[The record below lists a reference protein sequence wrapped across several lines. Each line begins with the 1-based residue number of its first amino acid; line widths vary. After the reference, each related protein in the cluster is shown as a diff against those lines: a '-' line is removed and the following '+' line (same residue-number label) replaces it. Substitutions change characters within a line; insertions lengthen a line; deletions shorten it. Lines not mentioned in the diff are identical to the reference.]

1 MGLCFSST
9 KHVQG
14 HEKPS
19 RQVGFSAGLETLLR
33 DADPQRSP
41 QSAPIGFS
49 GGLQSEALLRGA
61 NRQTSSTAAKT
72 ASFQKSV
79 EGSKLSTFASS
90 TPKSAADRK
99 SSITP
104 STRISADKKLSSTS
118 STTRKSAIGTT
129 RKSLDKRLSSA
140 STRKSLVG
148 INPMEKSCNPD
159 AFGVHL
165 NNLDVKNLEDMDTNE
180 DRRVPGWQSLEHLL
194 KETRE
199 SGVDGQKPI
208 TQSRYSP
215 PRRPVVLPPSRKVH
229 HGPVDLDGHNARV
242 SPERRSVG
250 RKSFERQLS
259 AGRKTTLER
268 KLSADRVSMERKLSA
283 TERNSM
289 QRKATIDKKSV
300 DRNSSM
306 ERKVTADRNTS
317 MERKVTAADR
327 NSVDH
332 KPVHRKS
339 LDKTLVDRRNSVD
352 KKSVDGKHSVDRK
365 SFDRK
370 SFDRKSFD
378 RKSVDRNSVGRR
390 SASEK
395 IPSRHSDSVPA
406 PNMSSRRSFDRL
418 MGDDSSPDH
427 PTRSFKKTMARNG
440 NFTPEANGNPKA
452 LNSSYSR
459 QQYVRA
465 VNVEGHQYKS
475 SFTELDFLTQK
486 FLIDNSE
493 QTIQARIDHGGQHD
507 HHPGADDCCSPRD
520 IRSGHEVLDEFTKSC
535 RESAARAAARDLDA
549 FKTLS
554 SIDTSTSDS
563 SGISI
568 MVSVY

>member
-9 KHVQG
+9 RHVHG
-14 HEKPS
+14 HQKPS
-19 RQVGFSAGLETLLR
+19 CQVGFSAGLETLLR
-33 DADPQRSP
+33 DADPQKSP

-49 GGLQSEALLRGA
+49 GGLQSEALLRAA

-72 ASFQKSV
+72 ASFRKSV

-90 TPKSAADRK
+90 TPNSAADRK
-99 SSITP
+99 LSNTP

-118 STTRKSAIGTT
+118 STTRKSVDGKT

-140 STRKSLVG
+140 STPKSLVG
-148 INPMEKSCNPD
+148 INPMEESCNPD

-180 DRRVPGWQSLEHLL
+180 DRGVPGWQSLEHLL
-194 KETRE
+194 KETRRE
-199 SGVDGQKPI
+199 SDVDGQKPI
-208 TQSRYSP
+208 IQSRYS
-215 PRRPVVLPPSRKVH
+215 PVVLPPSPKVH
-229 HGPVDLDGHNARV
+229 HGPVDLDGHNASV
-242 SPERRSVG
+242 SPARRSVG

-259 AGRKTTLER
+259 AGRKRTLER

-283 TERNSM
+283 AERNSM

-306 ERKVTADRNTS
+306 ERKVTADRNSS
-317 MERKVTAADR
+317 MERIVTAADR

-332 KPVHRKS
+332 KPVDRKS
-339 LDKTLVDRRNSVD
+339 FDRTFVGRRNSVD
-352 KKSVDGKHSVDRK
+352 KKSVDNKHSV
-365 SFDRK
+365 
-370 SFDRKSFD
+370 D
-378 RKSVDRNSVGRR
+378 RKSVDRNSVGGR

-406 PNMSSRRSFDRL
+406 PNMSSRRSLDRL
-418 MGDDSSPDH
+418 MGEDSSPDH
-427 PTRSFKKTMARNG
+427 HTRSFKKTMGRNG
-440 NFTPEANGNPKA
+440 YFTPEANGNPKA
-452 LNSSYSR
+452 LNSSDSR
-459 QQYVRA
+459 HQYVRA
-465 VNVEGHQYKS
+465 VNVEGHRYRS
-475 SFTELDFLTQK
+475 SFAELDFLTQK

-507 HHPGADDCCSPRD
+507 HHPGADDCYSPRD
-520 IRSGHEVLDEFTKSC
+520 IRSEHEVLDEFTKSC

-549 FKTLS
+549 FKNLT
-554 SIDTSTSDS
+554 SIDSSDS
-563 SGISI
+563 SAISM